1 MQVRF
6 LATDPETVREYIWF
20 DFTGRISDQSRF
32 ASDFIIEQLYCV
44 NRGPRQTA
52 NTADRD

>member
-6 LATDPETVREYIWF
+6 LATDPETVREHIWF

-52 NTADRD
+52 NTADCD